1 MESVIKILDSYEEFG
16 NQVDVNE
23 LSIYMSVKGRRMK
36 I

>member
-23 LSIYMSVKGRRMK
+23 LSIYKGRRMK